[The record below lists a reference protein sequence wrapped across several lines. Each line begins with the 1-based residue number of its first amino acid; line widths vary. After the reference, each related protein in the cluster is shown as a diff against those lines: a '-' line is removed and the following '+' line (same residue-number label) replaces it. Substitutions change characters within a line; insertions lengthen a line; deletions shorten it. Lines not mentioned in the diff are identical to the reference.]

1 MQARALFIR
10 PFLNQPVCNK
20 EYYSQKRMRWK
31 LWLIR
36 IGFSLTFLGLLVNLY
51 RIQILHGAYYI
62 DKADAQQQALD
73 NLSASRG
80 IIYFTDKNGTQ
91 IPAVMNKEYPTIYA
105 VPTEIKDPATAAHLL
120 APLFNR
126 NEAALAKT
134 FARPGD
140 EYELLAAKGTDQQ
153 VNQVQALNLKG
164 VYIRQATFR
173 FYPFGTMASQLLGY
187 VTQQQDGTSKGMY
200 GLESQFNSE
209 LSGKDGYMAGN
220 TIFKAQNG
228 QDIHTT
234 IDFTIQA
241 QAENV
246 LADMVK
252 KWHATGGSIVVEDPY
267 TGNILTMASY
277 PDFDPNNY
285 GSANIDDF
293 INPVVQ
299 KLYEPGSVFKPLT
312 MTAGIDTGKITPD
325 TTYMDTGSDTING
338 YTIHDWDLK
347 AHGLT
352 TMRGVIEQS
361 LNLGTIFAEKTMG
374 DAIFRDYVQR
384 FGLGQKTGIDLPGEL
399 AGNIKHVISG
409 RPVDYA
415 TASFGQGISV
425 TPLQMMSAFSAIA
438 NGGLLLKPQIL
449 AGQQPQVI
457 RRVASENTEQQV
469 VSMMVSAVNVNV
481 LARVDGYNVAAK
493 SGTAYIPDFVHGGYT
508 KNVIDT
514 FMGFAPAYHP
524 KFVLMVKLNDPL
536 DAPLSGTAVVP
547 TWQQMATFILNYY
560 QVPPDAL
567 TASSSPSHP

>member
-1 MQARALFIR
+1 
-10 PFLNQPVCNK
+10 
-20 EYYSQKRMRWK
+20 MRWK

-62 DKADAQQQALD
+62 DKADAQQQALN

-80 IIYFTDKNGTQ
+80 IIYFTDKNGSQ
-91 IPAVMNKEYPTIYA
+91 VSAVMNKEYPTIYA
-105 VPTEIKDPATAAHLL
+105 VPTEIKDPVTAARLL

-126 NEAALAKT
+126 DQASLEKIL
-134 FARPGD
+134 ARPKD
-140 EYELLAAKGTDQQ
+140 EYELLAAKATDQQ
-153 VNQVQALNLKG
+153 VNQVHALALKG
-164 VYIRQATFR
+164 VYVRQTTFR

-187 VTQQQDGTSKGMY
+187 VAQQQDGTSKGMY
-200 GLESQFNSE
+200 GLEAQFNNQ
-209 LSGKDGYMAGN
+209 LSGKDGYMAGS

-228 QDIHTT
+228 QDVQTT
-234 IDFTIQA
+234 IDFNIQA

-277 PDFDPNNY
+277 PNFDPNNY
-285 GSANIDDF
+285 GTANIDDF

-299 KLYEPGSVFKPLT
+299 KLYEPGSIFKPLT

-325 TTYMDTGSDTING
+325 TTYMDTGADTING

-384 FGLGQKTGIDLPGEL
+384 FGLGQKIGIDLPGEL
-399 AGNIKHVISG
+399 AGNIKHIISG

-425 TPLQMMSAFSAIA
+425 TPLQMISAFSAIA

-469 VSMMVSAVNVNV
+469 VSMMVSAVNMNV

-536 DAPLSGTAVVP
+536 NAPLSGTAVVP
-547 TWQQMATFILNYY
+547 TWQQMATYILNYY

-567 TASSSPSHP
+567 TASSSPAHL

>member
-1 MQARALFIR
+1 
-10 PFLNQPVCNK
+10 
-20 EYYSQKRMRWK
+20 MRWK

-36 IGFSLTFLGLLVNLY
+36 VGFSSAFLGLLVNLY
-51 RIQILHGAYYI
+51 TIQICHSAYYI
-62 DKADAQQQALD
+62 DKADNQQQALN

-80 IIYFTDKNGTQ
+80 IIYFTDKNGTE

-105 VPTEIKDPATAAHLL
+105 VPTQIKDPATAARLL
-120 APLFNR
+120 APIFNKD
-126 NEAALAKT
+126 EATLAKT
-134 FARPGD
+134 FARAGD
-140 EYELLAAKGTDQQ
+140 QYELLAAKGTDQQ
-153 VNQVQALNLKG
+153 VNQVQALALKG
-164 VYIRQATFR
+164 VYVRQTTFR
-173 FYPFGTMASQLLGY
+173 YYPFGTMASQLLGY
-187 VTQQQDGTSKGMY
+187 VTQQQDGTNKGVY
-200 GLESQFNSE
+200 GLEAQFNDT
-209 LSGKDGYMAGN
+209 LSGKDGYMAGS

-228 QDIHTT
+228 QDVHTT

-277 PDFDPNNY
+277 PNFDPNNY
-285 GSANIDDF
+285 GAANINDF
-293 INPVVQ
+293 LNPVVQ

-384 FGLGQKTGIDLPGEL
+384 FGLGQKTGVDLPGEL

-425 TPLQMMSAFSAIA
+425 TPLQMISAFSAIA

-449 AGQQPQVI
+449 AGQQPRVI

-469 VSMMVSAVNVNV
+469 VSMMVSAVNMNV

-524 KFVLMVKLNDPL
+524 KFVLMVKLDDPL

-547 TWQQMATFILNYY
+547 TWQQMASFILNYY

-567 TASSSPSHP
+567 TASSSQP

>member
-1 MQARALFIR
+1 
-10 PFLNQPVCNK
+10 
-20 EYYSQKRMRWK
+20 MRWK

-62 DKADAQQQALD
+62 DKADAQQQALN

-80 IIYFTDKNGTQ
+80 IIYFTDKNGSQ
-91 IPAVMNKEYPTIYA
+91 VSAVMNKEYPTIYA
-105 VPTEIKDPATAAHLL
+105 VPTEIKDPVTAARLL

-126 NEAALAKT
+126 DQASLEKIL
-134 FARPGD
+134 ARPKD
-140 EYELLAAKGTDQQ
+140 EYELLAAKATDQQ
-153 VNQVQALNLKG
+153 VNQVHALALKG
-164 VYIRQATFR
+164 VYVRQTTFR

-187 VTQQQDGTSKGMY
+187 VAQQPDGTSKGMY
-200 GLESQFNSE
+200 GLEAQFNNQ
-209 LSGKDGYMAGN
+209 LSGKDGYMAGS

-228 QDIHTT
+228 QDVQTT
-234 IDFTIQA
+234 IDFNIQA

-277 PDFDPNNY
+277 PNFDPNNY
-285 GSANIDDF
+285 GTANIDDF

-299 KLYEPGSVFKPLT
+299 KLYEPGSIFKPLT

-325 TTYMDTGSDTING
+325 TTYMDTGADTING

-384 FGLGQKTGIDLPGEL
+384 FGLGQKIGIDLPGEL
-399 AGNIKHVISG
+399 AGNIKHIISG

-425 TPLQMMSAFSAIA
+425 TPLQMISAFSAIA

-469 VSMMVSAVNVNV
+469 VSMMVSAVNMNV

-536 DAPLSGTAVVP
+536 NAPLSGTAVVP
-547 TWQQMATFILNYY
+547 TWQQMATYILNYY

-567 TASSSPSHP
+567 TASSSPAHL

>member
-1 MQARALFIR
+1 
-10 PFLNQPVCNK
+10 
-20 EYYSQKRMRWK
+20 MRWK

-187 VTQQQDGTSKGMY
+187 VAQQQDGTSKGMY

-277 PDFDPNNY
+277 PGFDPNNY

-384 FGLGQKTGIDLPGEL
+384 FGLGQKTGVDLPGEL

-425 TPLQMMSAFSAIA
+425 TPLQMISAFSAIA

-547 TWQQMATFILNYY
+547 TWQQMASFILNYY

-567 TASSSPSHP
+567 TTSSSPSHP